1 MSHAN
6 LIERYAAGGAL
17 LAYAASNLTVE
28 QERARP
34 GPGAWS
40 INELVTH
47 MVDSDL
53 VGAER
58 MKRVIAEESPTL
70 LAYDQDAWIARL
82 GAQEM
87 PVEEAI
93 NLFAAGRQWMTRILK
108 RCSEQDFA
116 RAGIHSE
123 DGRETLT
130 ELVSKYANHLD
141 HHLKYLYAKR
151 ANLGLS
157 LYPRY
162 SREPE
167 A

>member
-1 MSHAN
+1 MNHAT
-6 LIERYAAGGAL
+6 LVERYAAGGAL

-40 INELVTH
+40 IAELVTH

-53 VGAER
+53 VGADR
-58 MKRVIAEESPTL
+58 MKRVIAEDSPTL

-82 GAQEM
+82 GANEM

-93 NLFAAGRQWMTRILK
+93 NLFAANRHWVTRILK
-108 RCSEQDFA
+108 RCTEQDFA
-116 RAGIHSE
+116 RAGTHTE

-130 ELVSKYANHLD
+130 ELVSKYTSHLD
-141 HHLKYLYAKR
+141 YHLKFLYAKR

-157 LYPRY
+157 IYPRY
-162 SREPE
+162 AREPE
-167 A
+167 I